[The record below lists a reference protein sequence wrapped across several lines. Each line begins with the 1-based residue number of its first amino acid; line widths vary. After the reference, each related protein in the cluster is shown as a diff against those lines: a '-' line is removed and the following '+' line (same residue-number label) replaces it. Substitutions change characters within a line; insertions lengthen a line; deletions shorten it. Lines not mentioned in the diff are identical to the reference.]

1 MEMENTG
8 VVDLQPAAQA
18 FEELR
23 GELGRL
29 GVWRNGSYL
38 GKHLPEEVNGDI
50 IEWIKE
56 TYGGGRYQVVLY
68 GTDGKVKKRLSF
80 SVAGEPKE
88 PGEKRESTN
97 GTIDLLRELIEK
109 LEEKK
114 SGGADTVTLFQ
125 MMMQMQQ
132 QQFQLLLQTLK
143 GEKRESSFIDKFVDK
158 VLSNPAVLMSAGG
171 AVWKLARKA
180 LSNKNELLEL
190 IRVAKDDPE
199 LKEMAVS
206 ILGSK
211 YGASAGILD
220 KIVSNP
226 ELLSKTL
233 EIVNKALSARAAG
246 MNPVP
251 VMKKE
256 IQELSI
262 GVNKTKVG
270 SHFGGQFQGSQLHE
284 EVSVTGIQEIVAV
297 GTKILDMAEN
307 GKSAMEIWNSM
318 SDEEIDILV
327 SLMDSYE
334 MRTADDM
341 VSVLESLPVPK
352 FTIAGYIEAIKRY
365 RQVVDE
371 LLSYCIAEEVQEGS
385 QEYIQGKNEGISGQD
400 NRNSTGEVP
409 GDTQE
414 DSRNSTGE

>member
-88 PGEKRESTN
+88 PGERKEHTD
-97 GTIDLLRELIEK
+97 GTIELLRELIEK

-114 SGGADTVTLFQ
+114 SGGADTVALFQ

-143 GEKRESSFIDKFVDK
+143 GEKRENFIDKFIDK

-171 AVWKLARKA
+171 AIWKLARKA

-226 ELLSKTL
+226 EILSKTL
-233 EIVNKALSARAAG
+233 EIVNKALTARAAG

-251 VMKKE
+251 IMKKE
-256 IQELSI
+256 IRKLSTAV
-262 GVNKTKVG
+262 GKTKG
-270 SHFGGQFQGSQLHE
+270 AEFRDKPEMRGES
-284 EVSVTGIQEIVAV
+284 VSMGIQEIVAV
-297 GTKILDMAEN
+297 GTRILDMAEN
-307 GKSAMEIWNSM
+307 GKSAIEIWDSM
-318 SDEEIDILV
+318 NDEEIDILV
-327 SLMDSYE
+327 SLVDEYGMK
-334 MRTADDM
+334 TADDM
-341 VSVLESLPVPK
+341 VSVLEGLPVPK
-352 FTIAGYIEAIKRY
+352 FTIAGYVEAIKRH

-371 LLSYCIAEEVQEGS
+371 LLSYCVAKEVQEGN
-385 QEYIQGKNEGISGQD
+385 QEYIQGENEGISGQ
-400 NRNSTGEVP
+400 E
-409 GDTQE
+409 
-414 DSRNSTGE
+414 SRNNAGNISGENQE